1 MKVTVKVN
9 ESPKAFKEIAIN
21 ANDFMFGNVYYSYNE
36 HNPKRY
42 YKYIRT
48 AEKASPLDNTNSVE
62 DTYAYAFDGLCSE
75 EESEFVYELDTICSS
90 IATLK
95 SHGNADKFEMMLNKI
110 HEIIDEALTDEFGT
124 DKASSEFLDSLK
136 EFMSKDYDDIIDNTN
151 VSKEKVDTVIGMA
164 VLINDIAKTLNSR
177 KQSPSRSDV
186 STSSDKNTVKEN
198 LQFMV
203 GPFHF
208 TINDDKSKECNNT
221 QHKHFVRTVTA
232 KNIGNNDVSTVC
244 ICRKDTD
251 NPDDN
256 IYHTEVRAALSVISG
271 MIMDHMNVTKPKYL
285 YFNSYSIESE
295 ENATLFALYCTLID
309 LIGDYTVY
317 NNMDQYMP
325 IFKQILN
332 TYSTTLSKGV

>member
-9 ESPKAFKEIAIN
+9 ESPKAFKEIVIN

-36 HNPKRY
+36 HDPKRY

-75 EESEFVYELDTICSS
+75 EESEFVYELDAICSS
-90 IATLK
+90 IAILK
-95 SHGNADKFEMMLNKI
+95 SHGNADKFEMMMNKI
-110 HEIIDEALTDEFGT
+110 HEIIDDALTDEFGT
-124 DKASSEFLDSLK
+124 GETSSEFSEFLDSLLVSLK
-136 EFMSKDYDDIIDNTN
+136 EFILKNSHDNT
-151 VSKEKVDTVIGMA
+151 SEG
-164 VLINDIAKTLNSR
+164 INLFNYVAKTLNSM
-177 KQSPSRSDV
+177 KQSPSKSDV
-186 STSSDKNTVKEN
+186 SSSSDKNTVKEN

-203 GPFHF
+203 GSFQF
-208 TINDDKSKECNNT
+208 TINDGKPKECNNT

-256 IYHTEVRAALSVISG
+256 IYHTAVRAALSVISG
-271 MIMDHMNVTKPKYL
+271 MIMDHMNVVKPKYL

-309 LIGDYTVY
+309 LIGDHTVY

-325 IFKQILN
+325 LFKQILN
-332 TYSTTLSKGV
+332 TYSATFSKGI

>member
-9 ESPKAFKEIAIN
+9 ESPKALKEIAIN

-36 HNPKRY
+36 HDPKRY

-48 AEKASPLDNTNSVE
+48 AEKVSPLDNTNSVE
-62 DTYAYAFDGLCSE
+62 ETYAYAFDGLCSE
-75 EESEFVYELDTICSS
+75 EESEFVYELATICSS
-90 IATLK
+90 IAALR
-95 SHGNADKFEMMLNKI
+95 SHDNADKFETMMNKI
-110 HEIIDEALTDEFGT
+110 HEIIDVVIMNEFGI
-124 DKASSEFLDSLK
+124 DGASDDFLDPLK
-136 EFMSKDYDDIIDNTN
+136 EFISKNYDDIIDNT
-151 VSKEKVDTVIGMA
+151 KIGMA
-164 VLINDIAKTLNSR
+164 VLMNGIANTLNSR
-177 KQSPSRSDV
+177 KQSPSKSEI
-186 STSSDKNTVKEN
+186 SSSSDKNTVKKN

-208 TINDDKSKECNNT
+208 TISDDEPKECNNT
-221 QHKHFVRTVTA
+221 QHKHFVRTVIA
-232 KNIGNNDVSTVC
+232 KNIDNNDVSTVC

-271 MIMDHMNVTKPKYL
+271 MIMDYLNVVKPKYL
-285 YFNSYSIESE
+285 YSNSYSIESE
-295 ENATLFALYCTLID
+295 ENATIFALFCTFID

-317 NNMDQYMP
+317 NNMNQYMP

-332 TYSTTLSKGV
+332 TYDTTFSKRI

>member
-36 HNPKRY
+36 HDPKRY

-48 AEKASPLDNTNSVE
+48 VEKASPLDNTNSVE
-62 DTYAYAFDGLCSE
+62 ETYAYVFDGLCSE
-75 EESEFVYELDTICSS
+75 EESEFVYELDAICSS
-90 IATLK
+90 IAALR
-95 SHGNADKFEMMLNKI
+95 SHGNADKFETMMNKI
-110 HEIIDEALTDEFGT
+110 HEIIDTALMNEFGT
-124 DKASSEFLDSLK
+124 DETSSEFLDSLK

-151 VSKEKVDTVIGMA
+151 VPKEKVDTAIGMTI
-164 VLINDIAKTLNSR
+164 LMNEIAKTLTSR
-177 KQSPSRSDV
+177 KQSPSKSDV
-186 STSSDKNTVKEN
+186 SSSSNKNTVKEN

-208 TINDDKSKECNNT
+208 TINDDKPKECNNV

-271 MIMDHMNVTKPKYL
+271 MIMDHVNVAKPKYL

-295 ENATLFALYCTLID
+295 VNATIFALYCTLID

-332 TYSTTLSKGV
+332 TYITTFPKRV